1 VITNGGMIL
10 ETFPNWLYGIL
21 TRKQLRQAIAEKVL
35 FPTADEQLIFT
46 TKRARLRQ
54 MRKPNGILVRLATHS
69 ALAHGTHFNHQ
80 QDDYLADRVSL
91 EDICCSKLPGRYKG
105 LRRVEGAGGIVLQTK
120 PKPTKNKDLAI
131 LLLLKNEGD
140 QFEWVLPKG
149 RRERG
154 ETSRETALREVQE
167 ETGLKRLKVKKFLG
181 YEGYFVIDAD
191 RTIYKRVRYYLMQVV
206 NPRSKV
212 QVQTKEGFVD
222 GCWTNI
228 SEAFSLT
235 NPTRA
240 HITLTRTVSELQGK
254 RKSKPKKNKPTK

>member
-1 VITNGGMIL
+1 MTL
-10 ETFPNWLYGIL
+10 ETFPTWLYGIL
-21 TRKQLRQAIAEKVL
+21 TRKQLRQAIAEKML
-35 FPTADEQLIFT
+35 FPTNDEPLIFT

-54 MRKPNGILVRLATHS
+54 MRKPNGVLVRLATHP
-69 ALAHGTHFNHQ
+69 ALAHGTHFNTQ
-80 QDDYLADRVSL
+80 QDDYLADKILL
-91 EDICCSKLPGRYKG
+91 EDLCCSKLPGRYKG

-120 PKPTKNKDLAI
+120 PKPAKGKGKDLSI

-167 ETGLKRLKVKKFLG
+167 ETGLKGLKVKKFLG
-181 YEGYFVIDAD
+181 YEGYFVTDSNRIV
-191 RTIYKRVRYYLMQVV
+191 YKRVRYYLMQVL
-206 NPRSKV
+206 NPHSKV

-228 SEAFSLT
+228 KEAFSLT

-254 RKSKPKKNKPTK
+254 RKLKLKKNKSAK